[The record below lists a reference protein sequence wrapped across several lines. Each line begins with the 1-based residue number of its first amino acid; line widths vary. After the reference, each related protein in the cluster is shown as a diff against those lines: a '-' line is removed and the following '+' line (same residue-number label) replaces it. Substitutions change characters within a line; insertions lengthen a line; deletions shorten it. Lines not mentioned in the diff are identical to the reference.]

1 MFKKL
6 FNSQT
11 NSIATAAFMI
21 AIFSLLSRVLGVFRD
36 HILAGTFGAGATLDV
51 YYSAFRI
58 PDLIY
63 NLLIL
68 GALSA
73 GFIPTFT
80 GLIKDFKSFNSVGLF
95 KFLNQGAW
103 DLANNVLNTLLV
115 VLAVLSGLGI
125 IFAPALV
132 HVISPGFTPEA
143 QAATVVLTRIM
154 FMSPIFLG
162 VSGIL
167 GGVLQSFKNF
177 FIYSLAP
184 ILYNIGIIIGAIYFV
199 PLWGIKGLAWGVVLG
214 AVMHMLLQLQA
225 VRNLG
230 WHYRPFINLKDVNL
244 RRIAWMMG
252 PRTISLATAQ
262 INLLV
267 ITIVASGLASG
278 SLSIFNFANN
288 LQVFPV
294 SLFGISFA
302 VAAFPVLSAVSND
315 NRKLVASFSST
326 ARQILFFIIP
336 ATVLLITLRAQIIRV
351 ILGAGLFDWQ
361 STILTMQTLAFF
373 SLSLFAQALI
383 PLQNRVF
390 YARHDTRTP
399 FTIDISIVV
408 INVFFS
414 WYFGHKMGVAGLAL
428 AFSLSNILN
437 FILLWTWLW
446 IKVGDLDQ
454 IKILISTIKFSLAA
468 LAAGLVVQVM
478 KSIVWPYIDMTRFS
492 GVLIQG
498 AAAGLFGLAAYVLVC
513 WILRSE
519 ELESFMQVVR
529 RRLPWHKVKTEDQGE
544 VRGV

>member
-1 MFKKL
+1 
-6 FNSQT
+6 
-11 NSIATAAFMI
+11 
-21 AIFSLLSRVLGVFRD
+21 
-36 HILAGTFGAGATLDV
+36 
-51 YYSAFRI
+51 
-58 PDLIY
+58 
-63 NLLIL
+63 
-68 GALSA
+68 
-73 GFIPTFT
+73 
-80 GLIKDFKSFNSVGLF
+80 
-95 KFLNQGAW
+95 
-103 DLANNVLNTLLV
+103 
-115 VLAVLSGLGI
+115 
-125 IFAPALV
+125 
-132 HVISPGFTPEA
+132 
-143 QAATVVLTRIM
+143 
-154 FMSPIFLG
+154 
-162 VSGIL
+162 
-167 GGVLQSFKNF
+167 
-177 FIYSLAP
+177 
-184 ILYNIGIIIGAIYFV
+184 
-199 PLWGIKGLAWGVVLG
+199 
-214 AVMHMLLQLQA
+214 MHMLLQLQA

-230 WHYRPFINLKDVNL
+230 WRYRPFIRLKDANL

-267 ITIVASGLASG
+267 ITIVASGLTSG

-302 VAAFPVLSAVSND
+302 VAAFPVLSAVAFD
-315 NRKLVASFSST
+315 NHKLVSSFSST

-336 ATVLLITLRAQIIRV
+336 ATVLMITLRAQIIRV

-361 STILTMQTLAFF
+361 STILTMKTLAFF

-399 FTIDISIVV
+399 FTIDISIVI

-454 IKILISTIKFSLAA
+454 IKILISTIKFSVAA

-498 AAAGLFGLAAYVLVC
+498 AAAGLFGIAAYVLVC

-519 ELESFMQVVR
+519 ELDSFMQVVR